1 MTISALYIGTVVHT
15 RMRPVPHRLRYRM
28 LMLLLDLDEV
38 PALSRQLRLFSAER
52 FNLFGFAE
60 RDHLAPGGGTLRVQ
74 VEASLTAAGIAPDG
88 GPIRL
93 LAMPRVL
100 GSVFN
105 PLSIFFCHGRDGALR
120 AVLYEVNNTFGQ
132 RHSYLIPVDGP
143 GLPIRQECAKGFYV
157 SPFMDMALRYRF
169 RLIPP
174 GEKLGV
180 AIEVRDGT
188 GPVLTAGLA
197 ARREAL
203 TDGALLRGFLRHP
216 LLAAQVLGGIHWEAA
231 KLWRK
236 GMRVRPRPA
245 PPAEPVTIVPLAE
258 PVTIVPLAE
267 PVTIVPLAAPVTI
280 VPLAEPVTI
289 VPMAEPVTI
298 VPLAE
303 PVSIVLPRRAA

>member
-1 MTISALYIGTVVHT
+1 MSVSALYFGTVVHT
-15 RMRPVPHRLRYRM
+15 RMRPVRHRLRYRM

-38 PALSRQLRLFSAER
+38 PVLSRQLRLFSAER

-74 VEASLTAAGIAPDG
+74 VEAALSAAGIALDG

-132 RHSYLIPVDGP
+132 RHSYLIPVDQP
-143 GLPIRQECAKGFYV
+143 GLPIRQECVKDFYV

-174 GEKLGV
+174 GETLGV
-180 AIEVRDGT
+180 AIEVRDET

-245 PPAEPVTIVPLAE
+245 PPAEPVTV
-258 PVTIVPLAE
+258 VR
-267 PVTIVPLAAPVTI
+267 
-280 VPLAEPVTI
+280 
-289 VPMAEPVTI
+289 
-298 VPLAE
+298 LAE
-303 PVSIVLPRRAA
+303 PVSIVPPGRVV